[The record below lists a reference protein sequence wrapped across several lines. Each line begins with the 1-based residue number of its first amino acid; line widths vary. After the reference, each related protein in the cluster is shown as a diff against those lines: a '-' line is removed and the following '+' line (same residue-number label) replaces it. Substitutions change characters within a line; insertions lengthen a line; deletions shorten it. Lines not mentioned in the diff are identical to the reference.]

1 MEARSDAPGEN
12 CILALTDSG
21 EIVSF
26 DLTDKDVDDASH
38 VEPLLDQLADAP
50 ALFVTDGAYDRN
62 AGHDNDNR
70 HDRLRL
76 LPIGTGARYYKVS
89 DLVIVDN

>member
-1 MEARSDAPGEN
+1 MESRSDASGGKLY
-12 CILALTDSG
+12 IGIDADSG
-21 EIVSF
+21 EIVAF

-50 ALFVTDGAYDRN
+50 ALFVTDGAYDWN
-62 AGHDNDNR
+62 AGHDYDDR

-76 LPIGTGARYYKVS
+76 LPIGTERAVLQG
-89 DLVIVDN
+89 L